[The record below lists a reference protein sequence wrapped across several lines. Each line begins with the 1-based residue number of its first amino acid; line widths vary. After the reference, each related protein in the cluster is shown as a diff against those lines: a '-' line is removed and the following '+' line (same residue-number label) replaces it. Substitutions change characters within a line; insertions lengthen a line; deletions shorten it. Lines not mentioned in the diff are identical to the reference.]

1 VCGISAFFGFRAP
14 LYIYRLLI
22 ELQHRGQESAGIS
35 VLRNGKLFTAVK
47 KGYVIE
53 AFNPSDL
60 ALADVYAAIGHVRYS
75 TTGGYMD
82 AGGQPIEVGLKPR
95 MAVAF
100 NGNIINYR
108 ELSRRLR
115 IEKPMTDTEVLAQL
129 ISVLTAENGGDVVEA
144 VRELPYYVVG
154 SYSIA
159 ILTSEP
165 RIVVA
170 RDPKGFKPLSY
181 SCSDRWFVA
190 ASETAALDGVG
201 VDLWHEVQPGEV
213 VSFDGYSLEKT
224 EAHLTDTPTPCVF
237 EYVYF
242 SRPDSY
248 FNGVQVHVARVR
260 MGEALAAN
268 APVAADVVIPVPDS
282 GRSSALGFSR
292 ASGVP
297 MDEGLMRNRYVGRSF
312 IMPPGLREALS
323 SMKYGVVR
331 DVVRGRRVVLVDDSL
346 IRGTTMRSIVLLL
359 RRYGAGEVHVR
370 IASPPVRYPCFMG
383 IDFPTRRE
391 LIASRLKDPVR
402 IAEVLHADSLAY
414 NTLEAMVDSVGIR
427 PLCTA
432 CFSGTYPFKNLNID
446 QLESIF
452 SR

>member
-1 VCGISAFFGFRAP
+1 MCGIAAFFGFRAP
-14 LYIYRLLI
+14 LHIYKLLI

-35 VLRNGKLFTAVK
+35 VLRDGKLFTVVK
-47 KGYVIE
+47 RGYVIE

-60 ALADVYAAIGHVRYS
+60 ALPEVYAAVGHVRYS

-82 AGGQPIEVGLKPR
+82 VGGQPIEVGLRPR

-108 ELSRRLR
+108 ELSRKLIVRNPL
-115 IEKPMTDTEVLAQL
+115 TDTEVLAQL
-129 ISVLTAENGGDVVEA
+129 ISELAAENGGDVIEA
-144 VRELPYYVVG
+144 LKQLPYYVIG

-159 ILTSEP
+159 VLTNEP
-165 RIVVA
+165 RIVIA
-170 RDPKGFKPLSY
+170 RDPKGFKPLAY

-201 VDLWHEVQPGEV
+201 VDLWHEVLPGEI

-224 EAHLTDTPTPCVF
+224 EAHLSDTPTPCVF

-242 SRPDSY
+242 SRPDSF
-248 FNGVQVHVARVR
+248 FNGVQVHVARVK
-260 MGEALAAN
+260 MGEALAVN
-268 APVAADVVIPVPDS
+268 APVDADVVVPVPDS
-282 GRSSALGFSR
+282 GRSSALGYSK
-292 ASGVP
+292 ASGIP

-331 DVVRGRRVVLVDDSL
+331 EVVRGKRVVLIDDSL
-346 IRGTTMRSIVLLL
+346 IRGTTMRSIVMLL
-359 RRYGAGEVHVR
+359 RRYSAREVHVR

-391 LIASRLKDPVR
+391 LIASRLKDPAK
-402 IAEVLHADSLAY
+402 IAEALHADSLAY
-414 NTLEAMVDSVGIR
+414 NTLEALIESVGISS
-427 PLCTA
+427 LCTA
-432 CFSGTYPFKNLNID
+432 CFSGIYPFENLNID
-446 QLESIF
+446 LLERVF